1 MADATEEQTPHPDP
15 ERLKRS
21 HGTEAPAQERRERSA
36 DLRRLPLVPL
46 RDDVVFPKLIVPL
59 SVGRRTSIAAI
70 TAAMDRDK
78 QVLLVAQKD
87 PQIDDTVEKDL
98 YSIGAI
104 AEINGMRQ
112 TPAGVQMLVAGVQR
126 ARIVGFTQFKPFIEV
141 EIEVMG
147 DQVGDGEVGPDQVG
161 HHVLAGRRPPPDHM
175 AHEHQRQR
183 HTEGRPGHPGRS
195 QAAPGARTAPG
206 GAVGGGE
213 IGLRLGGDRAGSEH
227 PRMLCPE
234 RGQPIRPGGRG
245 GGARNRR

>member
-141 EIEVMG
+141 EIEPIQDHVTPG
-147 DQVGDGEVGPDQVG
+147 LELQAHIRSVNSRYERYVQAGPDI
-161 HHVLAGRRPPPDHM
+161 A
-175 AHEHQRQR
+175 
-183 HTEGRPGHPGRS
+183 T
-195 QAAPGARTAPG
+195 
-206 GAVGGGE
+206 
-213 IGLRLGGDRAGSEH
+213 
-227 PRMLCPE
+227 
-234 RGQPIRPGGRG
+234 
-245 GGARNRR
+245 

>member
-1 MADATEEQTPHPDP
+1 MADPTREQTPQPDP
-15 ERLKRS
+15 AS
-21 HGTEAPAQERRERSA
+21 QTGTETSGAP
-36 DLRRLPLVPL
+36 RRLPLVPL

-126 ARIVGFTQFKPFIEV
+126 DRNLGFTQFKTFIEV
-141 EIEVMG
+141 EIEVM
-147 DQVGDGEVGPDQVG
+147 VGQLGER
-161 HHVLAGRRPPPDHM
+161 LELEDH
-175 AHEHQRQR
+175 
-183 HTEGRPGHPGRS
+183 
-195 QAAPGARTAPG
+195 TAPG
-206 GAVGGGE
+206 KS
-213 IGLRLGGDRAGSEH
+213 IY
-227 PRMLCPE
+227 
-234 RGQPIRPGGRG
+234 
-245 GGARNRR
+245 

>member
-1 MADATEEQTPHPDP
+1 MEKTPPPDP
-15 ERLKRS
+15 PPQ
-21 HGTEAPAQERRERSA
+21 GGREISA
-36 DLRRLPLVPL
+36 DTLPHGGSETSADVRRLPLVPL

-126 ARIVGFTQFKPFIEV
+126 ARSLGF
-141 EIEVMG
+141 
-147 DQVGDGEVGPDQVG
+147 
-161 HHVLAGRRPPPDHM
+161 
-175 AHEHQRQR
+175 
-183 HTEGRPGHPGRS
+183 
-195 QAAPGARTAPG
+195 
-206 GAVGGGE
+206 
-213 IGLRLGGDRAGSEH
+213 
-227 PRMLCPE
+227 
-234 RGQPIRPGGRG
+234 
-245 GGARNRR
+245 

>member
-1 MADATEEQTPHPDP
+1 MAQKTAHPEP
-15 ERLKRS
+15 
-21 HGTEAPAQERRERSA
+21 APQGASEVPAETS
-36 DLRRLPLVPL
+36 LRRIPLVPL

-126 ARIVGFTQFKPFIEV
+126 ARILGFVQFEPFIEG
-141 EIEVMG
+141 EIEIVA
-147 DQVGDGEVGPDQVG
+147 DQV
-161 HHVLAGRRPPPDHM
+161 
-175 AHEHQRQR
+175 
-183 HTEGRPGHPGRS
+183 S
-195 QAAPGARTAPG
+195 
-206 GAVGGGE
+206 
-213 IGLRLGGDRAGSEH
+213 
-227 PRMLCPE
+227 
-234 RGQPIRPGGRG
+234 
-245 GGARNRR
+245 

>member
-21 HGTEAPAQERRERSA
+21 HGTEAPEQGRRERSA

-59 SVGRRTSIAAI
+59 SGGRRTSIAAI

-112 TPAGVQMLVAGVQR
+112 NPAGVQMLAAGVQR
-126 ARIVGFTQFKPFIEV
+126 ARIPGFTQFTPFIEV
-141 EIEVMG
+141 EIEVM
-147 DQVGDGEVGPDQVG
+147 VGQLGER
-161 HHVLAGRRPPPDHM
+161 LELEDH
-175 AHEHQRQR
+175 
-183 HTEGRPGHPGRS
+183 
-195 QAAPGARTAPG
+195 TAPG
-206 GAVGGGE
+206 KSIYEKYV
-213 IGLRLGGDRAGSEH
+213 
-227 PRMLCPE
+227 E
-234 RGQPIRPGGRG
+234 R
-245 GGARNRR
+245 